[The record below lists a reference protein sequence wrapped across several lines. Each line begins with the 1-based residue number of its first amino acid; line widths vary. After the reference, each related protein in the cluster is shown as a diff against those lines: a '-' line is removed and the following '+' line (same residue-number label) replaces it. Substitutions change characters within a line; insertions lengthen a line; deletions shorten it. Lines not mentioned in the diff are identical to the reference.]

1 MFETFKLFWKVI
13 SKPNETFQ
21 HIRERKPLY
30 ATVTYLFIF
39 GAVSYFSFYASLEYL
54 LSSKAAENSAIIM
67 EFQKEFSSIFS
78 NYVFS
83 PLVAVL
89 LIISPFIFTFLT
101 VGIFSLVGEFITK
114 RSDGIALFISFTFAS
129 VPSLISKLINTFMMN
144 FLGFG
149 ISYLF
154 TVLFLIWGIMLYI
167 LAIEK
172 VFEVNR
178 RVALGIF
185 FIPIIIIVPIV
196 LLYSSYLLGIIS
208 PLL

>member
-1 MFETFKLFWKVI
+1 
-13 SKPNETFQ
+13 
-21 HIRERKPLY
+21 
-30 ATVTYLFIF
+30 
-39 GAVSYFSFYASLEYL
+39 
-54 LSSKAAENSAIIM
+54 
-67 EFQKEFSSIFS
+67 
-78 NYVFS
+78 
-83 PLVAVL
+83 
-89 LIISPFIFTFLT
+89 
-101 VGIFSLVGEFITK
+101 
-114 RSDGIALFISFTFAS
+114 
-129 VPSLISKLINTFMMN
+129 MMN

-149 ISYLF
+149 MSYLF